1 MKISV
6 VIPVYN
12 EAASLKELHERLV
25 QVFKSQAQ
33 TYQAEFIFIN
43 DGSTDDSREILRSLH
58 PARVIELRK
67 NFGQTAALD
76 AGFKAATGEIII
88 SLDADLQN
96 PPEEI
101 PKLLEE
107 MNKGWDV
114 VSGWRAERHDTP
126 LKRFVSRGA
135 FALRQL
141 ILHDKIHD
149 SGCTL
154 KAYRKECFE
163 DLDLFGELH
172 RFIPAILMWQ
182 GYRVTEV
189 KVSHAERKHGASHYT
204 WRRILRGLVDMLG
217 IWFWRK
223 YVNRP
228 LHLFGISG
236 ILVFLLGFALGI
248 ALAVLRIMHLISLQ
262 TTIWPLVSL
271 FLMLAGIQLFVS
283 GLLADILVKQYFSHG
298 RKPYS
303 IRHTWHQE

>member
-1 MKISV
+1 MKVSV

-12 EAASLKELHERLV
+12 EANSLVELHQRLV
-25 QVFKSQAQ
+25 KVFEHLQYQV
-33 TYQAEFIFIN
+33 EFVFVN
-43 DGSTDDSREILRSLH
+43 DGSTDGSLDVLHTLR
-58 PARVIELRK
+58 PVKVVDLRK

-76 AGFKAATGEIII
+76 AGFKAASGEIIV

-101 PKLLEE
+101 PKLLDE

-114 VSGWRAERHDTP
+114 VSGWRTQRQDTAF
-126 LKRFVSRGA
+126 KRFTSKGA
-135 FALRQL
+135 YWLRQF
-141 ILHDKIHD
+141 ILHDRIHD

-154 KAYRKECFE
+154 KAYRKVCFD

-172 RFIPAILMWQ
+172 RFIPAILLWQ
-182 GYRVTEV
+182 GFRVTEV
-189 KVSHAERKHGASHYT
+189 PVTHAERKHGASHYT
-204 WRRILRGLVDMLG
+204 WRRILRSLVDMLG

-236 ILVFLLGFALGI
+236 IIMFLGGLGLGLG
-248 ALAVLRIMHLISLQ
+248 LAVLRIMHLISLQ
-262 TTIWPLVSL
+262 NTIWPLVSL

-283 GLLADILVKQYFSHG
+283 GLLADILVKQYFSRG
-298 RKPYS
+298 RVPYS
-303 IRHTWHQE
+303 IRATWEQ

>member
-1 MKISV
+1 MKVSV

-12 EAASLKELHERLV
+12 EAKSLVELHTRLV
-25 QVFKSQAQ
+25 KTFSQTNYQ
-33 TYQAEFIFIN
+33 TEFIFVN
-43 DGSTDDSREILRSLH
+43 DGSKDDSSAVLRSLR
-58 PARVIELRK
+58 PLRVIELRK

-76 AGFKAATGEIII
+76 AGFKAASGDVII

-101 PKLLEE
+101 PKLLKEIE
-107 MNKGWDV
+107 AGWDV
-114 VSGWRAERHDTP
+114 VSGWRTERHDSP
-126 LKRFVSRGA
+126 IKRFVSRGA
-135 FALRQL
+135 HWLRQL
-141 ILHDKIHD
+141 ILHDRIHD

-154 KAYRKECFE
+154 KAYRRECFT

-182 GYRVTEV
+182 GYKVTEV
-189 KVSHAERKHGASHYT
+189 KVSHAKRKYGSSHYT
-204 WRRILRGLVDMLG
+204 WRRILRGLVDILG

-228 LHLFGISG
+228 LHLFGVSG
-236 ILVFLLGFALGI
+236 ILMFLTGFGLGVALGI
-248 ALAVLRIMHLISLQ
+248 LRFMHLISLQ

-283 GLLADILVKQYFSHG
+283 GLLADILVKQYFSHD

-303 IRHTWHQE
+303 IRHTWQQ